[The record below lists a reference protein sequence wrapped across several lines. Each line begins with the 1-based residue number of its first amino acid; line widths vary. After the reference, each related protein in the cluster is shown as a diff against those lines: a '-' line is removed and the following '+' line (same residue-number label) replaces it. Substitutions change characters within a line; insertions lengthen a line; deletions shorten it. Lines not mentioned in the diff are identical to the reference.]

1 MRHLRA
7 AFVLF
12 HVVAITVMSIPA
24 PVGGMEEAR
33 WATAA
38 GKREIHH
45 WAEAVR
51 GVGLDVSDA
60 ALRDLVWQAGTA
72 WLSFRNDVVAP
83 FRPYLVYTGSRQ
95 SWRMFSMV
103 EHEQGRLAVY
113 VDRGNGRE
121 PAFVTYEHEVWR
133 RTELRQERTRTI
145 LGDFYGRE
153 SKRVWPGFVDRLAD
167 WARED
172 FPDAKTLEVE
182 ISTRHTPEPGEA
194 PEPFRVV
201 WTAKRVLR

>member
-1 MRHLRA
+1 MRQLRA

-24 PVGGMEEAR
+24 PVGGMNAAR
-33 WATAA
+33 WSTPA
-38 GKREIHH
+38 GKREIHG

-51 GVGLDVSDA
+51 AVGLDVSDQ
-60 ALRDLVWQAGTA
+60 ALRDFVWNAGNA

-83 FRPYLVYTGSRQ
+83 FRPYLVHTGSRQ

-103 EHEQGRLAVY
+103 AHEQGRFAVY
-113 VDRGNGRE
+113 LDRGRGRE
-121 PAFVTYEHEVWR
+121 PLFVTYEHEVWR
-133 RTELRQERTRTI
+133 RGELRQERTRTI

-153 SKRVWPGFVDRLAD
+153 SKRVWNGFVDRLAD

-172 FPDAKTLEVE
+172 FPDGRTLEAE
-182 ISTRHTPEPGEA
+182 IATRDTPPPGGEPGS
-194 PEPFRVV
+194 FRVV
-201 WTAKRVLR
+201 WTTKRALR

>member
-1 MRHLRA
+1 
-7 AFVLF
+7 
-12 HVVAITVMSIPA
+12 MSIPA
-24 PVGGMEEAR
+24 PVGGMQEAR
-33 WATAA
+33 WSTPA

-45 WAEAVR
+45 WADAL
-51 GVGLDVSDA
+51 GVSDA
-60 ALRDLVWQAGTA
+60 ALRDFVWKGGSA
-72 WLSFRNDVVAP
+72 WLSFRNDLVAP

-103 EHEQGRLAVY
+103 SHEQGQLAIY

-121 PAFVTYEHEVWR
+121 PVFVSYEHEVWR

-145 LGDFYGRE
+145 LNDFFGRE
-153 SKRVWPGFVDRLAD
+153 SKAVWPGFVDRLAD

-182 ISTRHTPEPGEA
+182 ISTRPTPDPGGS
-194 PEPFRVV
+194 PEPFRLV
-201 WTAKRVLR
+201 WPAKRVLR

>member
-1 MRHLRA
+1 MRQLRA

-33 WATAA
+33 WATPA
-38 GKREIHH
+38 GKRELHQ
-45 WAEAVR
+45 WAEAL
-51 GVGLDVSDA
+51 GTSDQ
-60 ALRDLVWQAGTA
+60 ALRDVVWKAGGA
-72 WLSFRNDVVAP
+72 WLSFRNDLVAP

-103 EHEQGRLAVY
+103 SHEQGQLAIS

-121 PAFVTYEHEVWR
+121 PVFVSYEHELWR

-145 LGDFYGRE
+145 LNDFFGRE
-153 SKRVWPGFVDRLAD
+153 SKSVWPGFVDRLAD

-182 ISTRHTPEPGEA
+182 ISTRPTPDPGTA
-194 PEPFRVV
+194 PEPFHVT
-201 WTAKRVLR
+201 WTAQRVLQ

>member
-1 MRHLRA
+1 MRQLRA

-24 PVGGMEEAR
+24 PVGGMSEAR
-33 WATAA
+33 WATPA
-38 GKREIHH
+38 GKREIHG

-51 GVGLDVSDA
+51 AVGLDVSDQ
-60 ALRDLVWQAGTA
+60 ALRDFVWKAGTA
-72 WLSFRNDVVAP
+72 WLSFRNDAVAP

-103 EHEQGRLAVY
+103 AHEQGQLAVY
-113 VDRGNGRE
+113 IDRGHGRE
-121 PAFVTYEHEVWR
+121 PLFVTYEHEVWR

-153 SKRVWPGFVDRLAD
+153 SKRSWPGFVDRLAD

-172 FPDAKTLEVE
+172 FPDGRTLEAE
-182 ISTRHTPEPGEA
+182 IATRETPAPGA
-194 PEPFRVV
+194 QPEPFRVV
-201 WTAKRVLR
+201 WSTKRVLR

>member
-1 MRHLRA
+1 
-7 AFVLF
+7 
-12 HVVAITVMSIPA
+12 
-24 PVGGMEEAR
+24 MEEAR
-33 WATAA
+33 WSTPAA
-38 GKREIHH
+38 KREIHH

-51 GVGLDVSDA
+51 GVGLDVTDA
-60 ALRDLVWQAGTA
+60 SLRDFVWKAGSA
-72 WLSFRNDVVAP
+72 WLSFRNDLVAP

-95 SWRMFSMV
+95 SWRMFAMV
-103 EHEQGRLAVY
+103 EHEQGQLAVY

-121 PAFVTYEHEVWR
+121 PVFVSYEREVWR

-172 FPDAKTLEVE
+172 FPDARTLEAE
-182 ISTRHTPEPGEA
+182 ISTRHSTEPGAA
-194 PEPFRVV
+194 PEAYRVV
-201 WTAKRVLR
+201 WSEKRVLR

>member
-1 MRHLRA
+1 MRQLRA

-12 HVVAITVMSIPA
+12 HVVAITVMSLPA

-33 WATAA
+33 WATPAA
-38 GKREIHH
+38 KREIHH
-45 WAEAVR
+45 WGEAVR
-51 GVGLDVSDA
+51 GVGLDATDA
-60 ALRDLVWQAGTA
+60 SLRDFVWKAGSA

-95 SWRMFSMV
+95 SWRMFAMV
-103 EHEQGRLAVY
+103 EHEQGQLAVY

-121 PAFVTYEHEVWR
+121 PVFVSYEHEVWR

-153 SKRVWPGFVDRLAD
+153 SKKVWPGFVDRLAD

-182 ISTRHTPEPGEA
+182 ISTRHSTEPGA
-194 PEPFRVV
+194 SPVPFRVV
-201 WTAKRVLR
+201 WSEKRVLR